1 MRHLRGT
8 SSSPEPGERVGRW
21 FTVSS
26 LFPSLLSRYPRSAEV
41 ERAQDLPFA
50 VLPGRADLSSWFR
63 QSIYEQADDRC
74 TPACLLACL
83 PASLLFCFFAG
94 WMGWLTGSFAC
105 SFARSLARSCS
116 TACLLARACL
126 LWLFV
131 KSKQPAVAT
140 TRRCSSASSCCTASP
155 SRWPNDRDRRVENQ
169 QPGKPRRWELSVEL
183 SSARRDAPSLATLLF
198 KSLLTSWN
206 WTPRLPKGS
215 SSLYLF
221 VGGAARVKKEKGKKK
236 EGLTFWGFMGFYG
249 GLLYRRQ
256 KPLFFSLNF
265 SLDYFKSAVVFHNAN
280 ERIDTFFVEH

>member
-1 MRHLRGT
+1 MHACL
-8 SSSPEPGERVGRW
+8 
-21 FTVSS
+21 
-26 LFPSLLSRYPRSAEV
+26 
-41 ERAQDLPFA
+41 
-50 VLPGRADLSSWFR
+50 
-63 QSIYEQADDRC
+63 
-74 TPACLLACL
+74 PACLLACL
-83 PASLLFCFFAG
+83 FTLLLLR
-94 WMGWLTGSFAC
+94 WLDGMADWLVRLLV
-105 SFARSLARSCS
+105 RSLARSRS